1 MMLNCQTVHLSQWF
15 ALKWLLIRK
24 RKKHKI

>member
-1 MMLNCQTVHLSQWF
+1 MLNCQTVHLSQWF
-15 ALKWLLIRK
+15 VLKWLLIRK